1 MNIPTGWEEV
11 RIADIAA
18 EIRTSVRPVAGKQYE
33 LWSVPS
39 YATGEPEILDGS
51 EIGSAKL
58 QVQPWDVL
66 VSKINPRINRV
77 WIVKEN
83 AQGLPQIASPEWLVL
98 RLNDQ
103 TSSVTAPFLAGYL
116 SGPDFRRWISNA
128 VSGVTGSHTRARSK
142 EILQQGVPFA
152 PLSEQ
157 QRIVTALNDYHV
169 HIDNA
174 ENSVRIA
181 TLRSRRLLDVLRSQL
196 INRAKWERW
205 PLEYVLAQPLI
216 NGRSVPTRD
225 SGFPVLRLTAIK
237 SGVLDLS
244 ERKGGDWV
252 AQDASPFLVRLDDFF
267 VARGNGSLNLVGRG
281 ALVREQPNPVAFP
294 DTFIRVVV
302 DRKKLNPEFLRVIWD
317 SREVRRQIETSA
329 RTTAGI
335 YKINQRILQG
345 ITIPCPSLGEQ
356 EEMVTEFNSAAESMQ
371 RSEIIANFI
380 RAKVDDLRSALLR
393 SAYSG
398 KLAQRGPEDD
408 LVEAWLKNSK

>member
-1 MNIPTGWEEV
+1 MNIPKGWEEV

-18 EIRTSVRPVAGKQYE
+18 EIRDSVRPVAGKRYE

-66 VSKINPRINRV
+66 VCKINPRINRV
-77 WIVKEN
+77 WVVTEN
-83 AQGLPQIASPEWLVL
+83 ALGLPQIASPEWLVL
-98 RLNDQ
+98 RLHGPA
-103 TSSVTAPFLAGYL
+103 SSVTAPFLAGYL

-142 EILQQGVPFA
+142 EILQQRVPLA
-152 PLSEQ
+152 PLGEQ
-157 QRIVTALNDYHV
+157 QRIVTALNDYHAR
-169 HIDNA
+169 IDSA

-181 TLRSRRLLDVLRSQL
+181 TIRSRCLLDVLCSQL
-196 INRAKWERW
+196 INRGKWERR

-225 SGFPVLRLTAIK
+225 DGFPVLRLTAIK

-252 AQDASPFLVRLDDFF
+252 AQEASPFLVRFNDYF
-267 VARGNGSLNLVGRG
+267 VARGNGSLKLVGRG
-281 ALVREQPNPVAFP
+281 ALVREQPDPVAFP

-302 DRKKLNPEFLRVIWD
+302 DRKKINPEFLRIIWD
-317 SREVRRQIETSA
+317 SREVRRQIESSA

-345 ITIPCPSLGEQ
+345 ITIPCPSLEEQ
-356 EEMVTEFNSAAESMQ
+356 EKMVAEFSSAAELIH
-371 RSEIIANFI
+371 RSEIIANLI
-380 RAKVDDLRSALLR
+380 QTQVDDLRSAVLR
-393 SAYSG
+393 NAYS
-398 KLAQRGPEDD
+398 E
-408 LVEAWLKNSK
+408 NSGSADSGR